1 MFFIDECHLLWG
13 DICGYVWG
21 QTNQRINLPILN
33 QKERQTYFGA
43 INYFSKEFVVREY
56 SAGNGENT
64 VSFLKELQN
73 LSGDKRIAV
82 FWDGASYHKS
92 QEVKKFLASVNE
104 GLEPSQW
111 QIYCGKLAPNA
122 PEQNPVEDIWLQGK
136 NFLRKFWQLCKSFE
150 AVKWLFSFV
159 LNFETFDFPKLQNF
173 LPCCDLK

>member
-43 INYFSKEFVVREY
+43 INYFSKEFIVRQY

-64 VSFLKELQN
+64 VSFLKELQHLN
-73 LSGDKRIAV
+73 GDKRIAV

-104 GLEPSQW
+104 GLDSSQW

-136 NFLRKFWQLCKSFE
+136 
-150 AVKWLFSFV
+150 
-159 LNFETFDFPKLQNF
+159 TF
-173 LPCCDLK
+173 